1 MKLLDTHQDSSSIT
15 GISSE
20 TDYFVRK
27 IDDDNFYLYSLGTG
41 SLDRRYYIDN
51 NIPVNITKEGTGYF
65 NYKPITV
72 TVSGLTVELILLLV
86 KKLIVQ
92 FNQFSE
98 EVLQVQMYQVKVL
111 VMVLLKF

>member
-1 MKLLDTHQDSSSIT
+1 M
-15 GISSE
+15 
-20 TDYFVRK
+20 
-27 IDDDNFYLYSLGTG
+27 LGTG

-51 NIPVNITKEGTGYF
+51 NIPVNITSSGTGYF

-72 TVSGLTVELILLLV
+72 TVSGLTGAILLV

-92 FNQFSE
+92 FNQSSE
-98 EVLQVQMYQVKVL
+98 EALQVQMYQVKVL